1 MWAIYFPNPLVN
13 YRIVFPNPE
22 HPIIF
27 IFVEVLRI
35 RATDTHP
42 LRHKMLR
49 PNGTNEDCIFHGDY
63 DELTFHLGAFVDKKL
78 VSVASFYF
86 ERNDKFPEAH
96 QYRLRGMATA
106 QEHQGQGLSSALL
119 RTAFPVI
126 KQNQCT
132 LLWCNAREKA
142 VGFYEKVGF
151 VSSGELFSL
160 PNIGK
165 HILMSIKID

>member
-1 MWAIYFPNPLVN
+1 
-13 YRIVFPNPE
+13 
-22 HPIIF
+22 
-27 IFVEVLRI
+27 
-35 RATDTHP
+35 
-42 LRHKMLR
+42 MLR
-49 PNGTNEDCIFHGDY
+49 PNGTLEDCVFRGDN

-86 ERNDKFPEAH
+86 ERNDLFPDQY
-96 QYRLRGMATA
+96 QYRLRGMATLP
-106 QEHQGQGLSSALL
+106 EYQGQGLSSALL

-142 VGFYEKVGF
+142 MGYYLKVGF
-151 VSSGELFSL
+151 KPSGDFFEI
-160 PNIGK
+160 PQIGK

>member
-1 MWAIYFPNPLVN
+1 
-13 YRIVFPNPE
+13 
-22 HPIIF
+22 
-27 IFVEVLRI
+27 
-35 RATDTHP
+35 
-42 LRHKMLR
+42 MLR
-49 PNGTNEDCIFHGDY
+49 PNGTLEDCIFQGDN

-86 ERNDKFPEAH
+86 ERNIKFPNPY
-96 QYRLRGMATA
+96 QYRLRGMATLP
-106 QEHQGQGLSSALL
+106 EYQGQGLSSALL

-142 VGFYEKVGF
+142 TGFYAKVGF
-151 VSSGELFSL
+151 IQDGDFFNI

>member
-1 MWAIYFPNPLVN
+1 MQ
-13 YRIVFPNPE
+13 
-22 HPIIF
+22 
-27 IFVEVLRI
+27 VLRI
-35 RATDTHP
+35 KANDTHHI
-42 LRHKMLR
+42 RHKMLR
-49 PNGTNEDCIFHGDY
+49 PNGTPEDCVFQGDN

-86 ERNDKFPEAH
+86 EKNDRFPDPY
-96 QYRLRGMATA
+96 QYRLRGMATLP
-106 QEHQGQGLSSALL
+106 EHQGRGLSSALL

-142 VGFYEKVGF
+142 MGFYTKVGF
-151 VSSGELFSL
+151 APTGEFF
-160 PNIGK
+160 PIPHIGK

>member
-1 MWAIYFPNPLVN
+1 VQ
-13 YRIVFPNPE
+13 
-22 HPIIF
+22 
-27 IFVEVLRI
+27 VLRI
-35 RATDTHP
+35 KAIDTHHI
-42 LRHKMLR
+42 RHKMLR
-49 PNGTNEDCIFHGDY
+49 PNGTLDDCIFQGDN

-86 ERNDKFPEAH
+86 EKNERFPDLY
-96 QYRLRGMATA
+96 QYRLRGMATLT
-106 QEHQGQGLSSALL
+106 EYQGQGLSSALL

-142 VGFYEKVGF
+142 MGFYKTVGFSEIGDF
-151 VSSGELFSL
+151 FSI
-160 PNIGK
+160 PHIGK

>member
-1 MWAIYFPNPLVN
+1 M
-13 YRIVFPNPE
+13 
-22 HPIIF
+22 
-27 IFVEVLRI
+27 EVLRI
-35 RATDTHP
+35 KAIDTYH

-49 PNGTNEDCIFHGDY
+49 PNGTLEDCVFHGDN

-86 ERNDKFPEAH
+86 ESNSTFPEAH
-96 QYRLRGMATA
+96 QYRLRGMATSPD
-106 QEHQGQGLSSALL
+106 HQGQGLSSALL

-126 KQNQCT
+126 KQNQCS

-142 VGFYEKVGF
+142 IGFYEKVGF
-151 VSSGELFSL
+151 KPSGELFSL

>member
-1 MWAIYFPNPLVN
+1 
-13 YRIVFPNPE
+13 
-22 HPIIF
+22 
-27 IFVEVLRI
+27 
-35 RATDTHP
+35 
-42 LRHKMLR
+42 MLR
-49 PNGTNEDCIFHGDY
+49 PNGTIDDCIFQGDN

-86 ERNDKFPEAH
+86 ERNEKFPDQN
-96 QYRLRGMATA
+96 QYRLRGMATLP
-106 QEHQGQGLSSALL
+106 EFQGQGLSSALL

-142 VGFYEKVGF
+142 IGFYQNVGFQPH
-151 VSSGELFSL
+151 GEPFSI
-160 PNIGK
+160 PHIGK

>member
-1 MWAIYFPNPLVN
+1 MFQG
-13 YRIVFPNPE
+13 
-22 HPIIF
+22 
-27 IFVEVLRI
+27 
-35 RATDTHP
+35 DT
-42 LRHKMLR
+42 
-49 PNGTNEDCIFHGDY
+49 

-86 ERNDKFPEAH
+86 ERNEKFPDTY
-96 QYRLRGMATA
+96 QYRLRGMATLP
-106 QEHQGQGLSSALL
+106 EYQGQGLSNALL

-142 VGFYEKVGF
+142 MGFYTKVGF
-151 VSSGELFSL
+151 VAHGDSFSI

-165 HILMSIKID
+165 HVLMSIKID